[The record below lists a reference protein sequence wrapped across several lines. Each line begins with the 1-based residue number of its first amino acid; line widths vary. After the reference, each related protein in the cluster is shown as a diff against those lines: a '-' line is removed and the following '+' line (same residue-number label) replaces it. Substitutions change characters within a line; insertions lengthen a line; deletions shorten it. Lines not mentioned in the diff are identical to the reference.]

1 MGILIMSDRQNYY
14 FECNDKKWI
23 QLTYQTHFLVL
34 LLGQLILLLGR
45 FVFELRLTYQL
56 NLFSLTKRYTIHID
70 FDEKSPTTIH
80 FLKLHSL
87 KIQKNV
93 VLATEKI
100 FYFLRKMKPFLQ
112 QTQEG
117 HFIKISK
124 EKRGNIFFM
133 LFIVVSRTSACIQD
147 EELCN
152 HCSRLSIVN
161 YGCKGLHLRCLRG
174 S

>member
-14 FECNDKKWI
+14 FEYNDKKWI

-70 FDEKSPTTIH
+70 FDEKYTHNYTFSETPFIKD
-80 FLKLHSL
+80 L
-87 KIQKNV
+87 
-93 VLATEKI
+93 EKCS
-100 FYFLRKMKPFLQ
+100 FSYRKYFLFFAKMKPFLQ